1 MNGTVIWKFVA
12 VLKQQKILGNICFS
26 GQIFYR
32 KQLLGAPA
40 RLALENWFTFLRT
53 NATESQSTIIIGS
66 VCCGKF
72 FPLFSFSA
80 TLTRYHVFFSFFVSL
95 WYFVIMLL
103 SCMLHNVCKF
113 SCILFSLLSRL
124 FLCRVFLHVYQC
136 LCQQSFF
143 SRFP

>member
-1 MNGTVIWKFVA
+1 MERSFGNLQLSSSNRKFQA
-12 VLKQQKILGNICFS
+12 
-26 GQIFYR
+26 IFASLDRYFTENSCWVPCTTCIR
-32 KQLLGAPA
+32 KLVYFPKNKCHGISQQLLQAPYVVA
-40 RLALENWFTFLRT
+40 NFSLCFRFHQHLRVIMYSFHFL
-53 NATESQSTIIIGS
+53 SHSGI
-66 VCCGKF
+66 
-72 FPLFSFSA
+72 L
-80 TLTRYHVFFSFFVSL
+80 L
-95 WYFVIMLL
+95 IMLL